1 MEAAYGIEMGASDE
15 RQSYAQ
21 AIPQERHWLCTT
33 HFLKNKLRRAHELQT
48 ITAGGP
54 IDKAGSANVTLI
66 FESFR
71 RSPTFSST
79 PMKPSIYPGI
89 APEDDTD
96 IEVVYPDE
104 TVTTAGL
111 WSEIKSITRDII
123 FAAVMAVLIV
133 VFVVQPVK
141 VEGTSMQPRLENEE
155 RIFVNKFKYNFEP
168 IQRGDIIVFWFP
180 DDPSKSFIKRIIGL
194 PGERIDMDAL
204 GRVTINGVPLDESY
218 LAPERNQMA
227 RARWASVR
235 EDWKSIKQHYYFVM
249 GDNRD
254 MSNDSRSWGL
264 VPEKYIYG
272 KAMFRYWPLQRMGS
286 LDSTA
291 DYDPE
296 QQ

>member
-1 MEAAYGIEMGASDE
+1 
-15 RQSYAQ
+15 
-21 AIPQERHWLCTT
+21 
-33 HFLKNKLRRAHELQT
+33 
-48 ITAGGP
+48 
-54 IDKAGSANVTLI
+54 
-66 FESFR
+66 
-71 RSPTFSST
+71 
-79 PMKPSIYPGI
+79 MKPSIYPGI
-89 APEDDTD
+89 APEDDPD
-96 IEVVYPDE
+96 IEVIFPE
-104 TVTTAGL
+104 EPVTTTGL

-194 PGERIDMDAL
+194 PGERIDTDTL

-218 LAPERNQMA
+218 LAPERNQSA
-227 RARWASVR
+227 RNRWASVR
-235 EDWKSIKQHYYFVM
+235 EDWKNIKQHYYFVM

>member
-1 MEAAYGIEMGASDE
+1 
-15 RQSYAQ
+15 
-21 AIPQERHWLCTT
+21 
-33 HFLKNKLRRAHELQT
+33 
-48 ITAGGP
+48 
-54 IDKAGSANVTLI
+54 
-66 FESFR
+66 
-71 RSPTFSST
+71 
-79 PMKPSIYPGI
+79 MKPRTYPGI

-96 IEVVYPDE
+96 IEVSYPE
-104 TVTTAGL
+104 EPATTTGL

-194 PGERIDMDAL
+194 PGETIDMDAL
-204 GRVTINGVPLDESY
+204 GHITINGVPLDESY

-227 RARWASVR
+227 RARWATVEQR
-235 EDWKSIKQHYYFVM
+235 WKAIKQHYYFVM

-254 MSNDSRSWGL
+254 MSNDSRSWGW

>member
-1 MEAAYGIEMGASDE
+1 M
-15 RQSYAQ
+15 
-21 AIPQERHWLCTT
+21 
-33 HFLKNKLRRAHELQT
+33 
-48 ITAGGP
+48 
-54 IDKAGSANVTLI
+54 
-66 FESFR
+66 
-71 RSPTFSST
+71 
-79 PMKPSIYPGI
+79 PMKQRIYPGI

-96 IEVVYPDE
+96 IEVIYPE
-104 TVTTAGL
+104 EPAATTGL

-194 PGERIDMDAL
+194 PGETIDMDAL
-204 GRVTINGVPLDESY
+204 GRITINGVPLDESY

-227 RARWASVR
+227 RARWTAVDQR
-235 EDWKSIKQHYYFVM
+235 WKIIKQHYYFVM

-254 MSNDSRSWGL
+254 MSNDSRSWGW

>member
-1 MEAAYGIEMGASDE
+1 
-15 RQSYAQ
+15 
-21 AIPQERHWLCTT
+21 
-33 HFLKNKLRRAHELQT
+33 
-48 ITAGGP
+48 
-54 IDKAGSANVTLI
+54 
-66 FESFR
+66 
-71 RSPTFSST
+71 
-79 PMKPSIYPGI
+79 MKPRIYPGI

-96 IEVVYPDE
+96 IEVIYPE
-104 TVTTAGL
+104 EPATTTGL

-168 IQRGDIIVFWFP
+168 IQRGDIIVFWYP
-180 DDPSKSFIKRIIGL
+180 DDPTKSFIKRVIGL
-194 PGERIDMDAL
+194 PGETIDMDGL
-204 GRVTINGVPLDESY
+204 GHVTINGVPLDESY

-227 RARWASVR
+227 RAKWASV
-235 EDWKSIKQHYYFVM
+235 EPKWKNIKLHYYFVM

-254 MSNDSRSWGL
+254 LSNDSRSWGL

-272 KAMFRYWPLQRMGS
+272 KAMFRYWPLQHMGS

-296 QQ
+296 QP